1 MFPKFVLLW
10 TDAVMWTLVVA
21 MLVYAGFVQRRAP
34 LKASWL
40 RVFRD
45 APAFASAIVLA
56 LCLVVTL
63 LDSVHFRR
71 ALPSSDAAGAPGA
84 AVAYDT
90 RTQSVLDAL
99 LSGLIESREATYSR
113 PLSYQSFTLQSLSID
128 GEVRRAPPRLLHAG
142 RHLKDPAAEWA
153 ADITSRVVR
162 GVLLWA
168 GFHAGLSGIR
178 RGSWTGAVRRRIRR
192 SWL

>member
-10 TDAVMWTLVVA
+10 TDAVMWALVVA

-34 LKASWL
+34 LKASWA

-71 ALPSSDAAGAPGA
+71 ALPSSAAAGT

-99 LSGLIESREATYSR
+99 LSGDGCGGHFRCIYPNMTIAAAATAK
-113 PLSYQSFTLQSLSID
+113 TT
-128 GEVRRAPPRLLHAG
+128 
-142 RHLKDPAAEWA
+142 AA
-153 ADITSRVVR
+153 V
-162 GVLLWA
+162 
-168 GFHAGLSGIR
+168 
-178 RGSWTGAVRRRIRR
+178 
-192 SWL
+192 

>member
-1 MFPKFVLLW
+1 MLPKFVLLW

-34 LKASWL
+34 LKANWL

-71 ALPSSDAAGAPGA
+71 ALPSSDAAGT

-99 LSGLIESREATYSR
+99 LSGLVESREATYSR

-128 GEVRRAPPRLLHAG
+128 GEMRRAPPRLLHAG

-153 ADITSRVVR
+153 ADITQRVVL
-162 GVLLWA
+162 G
-168 GFHAGLSGIR
+168 
-178 RGSWTGAVRRRIRR
+178 
-192 SWL
+192 